1 MTQLALIADEVK
13 VNERTLRRAINE
25 GSLRAI
31 RPSPR
36 TLQLSLAERRYVRR
50 SWPLISA
57 LRRSLRTDHN
67 VRFALLFGSAARGD
81 DTARSDIDV
90 LVVMRDASLDRV
102 VDLEA
107 KLTAATSRRLDI
119 VRLDEAVRQPSF
131 LADVTAVG
139 RVLVDR
145 DGAWPRLRSREA
157 RLRREARIRDSQD
170 VEAALAGVDELLKP
184 GANG

>member
-1 MTQLALIADEVK
+1 VRSAVPTHTAAFAGGA
-13 VNERTLRRAINE
+13 TLRPSLLAPHIRLASVAAHRSQRPIRA
-25 GSLRAI
+25 SLRI
-31 RPSPR
+31 SGPR
-36 TLQLSLAERRYVRR
+36 RR
-50 SWPLISA
+50 
-57 LRRSLRTDHN
+57 H
-67 VRFALLFGSAARGD
+67 
-81 DTARSDIDV
+81 ARSDIDV

>member
-1 MTQLALIADEVK
+1 MTQLALIANEVK

-36 TLQLSLAERRYVRR
+36 TLQLSLSERRYVRR
-50 SWPLISA
+50 AWPLISA
-57 LRRSLRTDHN
+57 LRRSLRTEHN
-67 VRFALLFGSAARGD
+67 VRFALLFGSAARGT
-81 DTARSDIDV
+81 DTALSDIDV

-107 KLTAATSRRLDI
+107 KLTAASGRRVDI
-119 VRLDEAVRQPSF
+119 VRLEDAERQPAF
-131 LADVTAVG
+131 LADIAAVG

-145 DGAWPRLRSREA
+145 DRVWPRFRSRESG
-157 RLRREARIRDSQD
+157 LRREARIRDSQD
-170 VEAALAGVDELLKP
+170 VSDALAGVHELFEHRAS
-184 GANG
+184 G